1 MTLYTIGSTKKS
13 AREFFETL
21 KENGVKTLFDIRL
34 NNMSQLAGFTK
45 KNDLEYF
52 LKEICNIKYIYLD
65 ILAPT
70 KDIMD
75 DYKNKKIDREEFKRR
90 YIELIE
96 SRKVLEKIN
105 KNLLDNA
112 CLLCSGAKAEDCHRS
127 LASEYIAEN
136 YEGINVIHL

>member
-96 SRKVLEKIN
+96 SRKALEKIN

-112 CLLCSGAKAEDCHRS
+112 CLLCSEAEAEDCHRS